1 MRLIAFSL
9 FIFAIVF
16 SGCGNPYL
24 TASPIPSETMTKIE
38 TVVDAILTDTLH
50 EHQQLVND
58 VAKTIE
64 EDVFVDGASAILGW
78 RFKEGKYVTKMF
90 PEYFPKKDL
99 AYYNAASYEDKMEE
113 FLVPGAKKCYKIL
126 SEAAQVSKNGGD
138 L

>member
-1 MRLIAFSL
+1 
-9 FIFAIVF
+9 
-16 SGCGNPYL
+16 
-24 TASPIPSETMTKIE
+24 MTKIE
-38 TVVDAILTDTLH
+38 AVVDAILTDTLH
-50 EHQQLVND
+50 EHQQLVSE
-58 VAKTIE
+58 VANTIK

-78 RFKEGKYVTKMF
+78 RFKEGKYVIKMF

-126 SEAAQVSKNGGD
+126 IEAGRVPRNGGD